1 NSVAKFN
8 GLYRQIAF
16 NNTYSEL
23 DGPRASVA
31 GDSLSVFVDFD
42 LVSAV
47 DINGIY
53 SNMHKTK
60 YFADFTCFD
69 AQNARTLHVS
79 MEKNTVVLQLKIQAY
94 ETQP

>member
-1 NSVAKFN
+1 MISFCKSGVFF
-8 GLYRQIAF
+8 LVEEERSIFRFFSLRTIAI
-16 NNTYSEL
+16 L
-23 DGPRASVA
+23 QD
-31 GDSLSVFVDFD
+31 
-42 LVSAV
+42 
-47 DINGIY
+47 
-53 SNMHKTK
+53 K